1 MAIGFEVRHW
11 KACDQV
17 GEEVAAIQRATWQG
31 GWDWTENLARH
42 SPQKHLALGWR
53 LEKVQSPSDDPVRV
67 PKYQ

>member
-1 MAIGFEVRHW
+1 MIGFEVRHW

-31 GWDWTENLARH
+31 DWDWIENLARH
-42 SPQKHLALGWR
+42 SSQEHLALDWH
-53 LEKVQSPSDDPVRV
+53 LEMEQPPSDGPVGV